1 MDFHKENNHPGKEI
15 LVHQP
20 GALPITVLLGFVVT
34 NLLRDIELL
43 QRVRRWATKNILNDF
58 RSDYKSQLLAL
69 NLLPLMYI
77 LELHDVMFAVACL
90 KSSHKKFDILNFI
103 IFSSQT
109 TRSSSQFKLVHQQA
123 YSTRSRHFY
132 FNCLPRLWNSLPPI
146 DLELCYKYITC
157 KCHLRNHLW
166 DHFTRNFDSHRS
178 CTFHYVC
185 PCVSCSQLFHSP
197 TFN

>member
-1 MDFHKENNHPGKEI
+1 MKTIIQEKKSLYISLVRSQLLYCSVLWWPIYSEI
-15 LVHQP
+15 LNCFS
-20 GALPITVLLGFVVT
+20 GYGGGLPKIFSMTSC
-34 NLLRDIELL
+34 
-43 QRVRRWATKNILNDF
+43 
-58 RSDYKSQLLAL
+58 SDYKSQLLAL

-157 KCHLRNHLW
+157 KCHLQNHLW